1 MSVPISRRSFRR
13 SHRASMSA
21 LALLMV
27 AGITAASAD
36 QPSARFSIHAEIRP
50 SASAPAN
57 ASMSLRANLSPMR
70 ASLIGDGYALSARAE
85 SSPTGCGGDTIFA
98 NGFDP

>member
-13 SHRASMSA
+13 SHRASMTA

-27 AGITAASAD
+27 AGVTAASAD
-36 QPSARFSIHAEIRP
+36 QVPARFSIHAEIRP
-50 SASAPAN
+50 SASAQSN
-57 ASMSLRANLSPMR
+57 ASVSLHANLSPLR
-70 ASLIGDGYALSARAE
+70 TSLIGEGYALSARAE
-85 SSPTGCGGDTIFA
+85 SSPTGCGSDTIFA

>member
-1 MSVPISRRSFRR
+1 M
-13 SHRASMSA
+13 AA

-27 AGITAASAD
+27 AGVTAASAD